1 MSKGWH
7 GGNRIKSK
15 KASAEDQVCLLCG
28 QDDSQAHWLHHCPHP
43 PSAMLRSE
51 AFKEINDHIG
61 ASANPRY
68 GTAFR
73 TVLMTTTDPERI
85 WTSNWSLLQIQH
97 LGALLESAQVLP
109 KSACGLSA
117 LASEVL
123 LLSRILSRTALQ
135 LWIVKTSIES
145 PILRRRRIAAAE
157 AADDAVNPTMPLPQ
171 TDVQPTPTEDPD
183 PAPISAPVT
192 TLTARPQPY
201 VHSQETIGG
210 HTSKRR
216 RAGTEPTR
224 PSPVHG
230 VLSIPTLDP
239 DSQAAD
245 RAFITRHTRDTVVR
259 LPNTRSS
266 LGGILHIQRRPTG
279 PRSRRVCGFPMHT
292 CLIRTIPNRP
302 YHPLDTHR
310 FLQMSGYRFH
320 APHRIFPRTC
330 PCISAPSILH
340 L

>member
-97 LGALLESAQVLP
+97 LGALLDSAQVLP
-109 KSACGLSA
+109 RSACGLSA

-171 TDVQPTPTEDPD
+171 TGVQPTPTAGSDT
-183 PAPISAPVT
+183 ASISAPVT
-192 TLTARPQPY
+192 TLTTRPQPY
-201 VHSQETIGG
+201 VH
-210 HTSKRR
+210 
-216 RAGTEPTR
+216 
-224 PSPVHG
+224 
-230 VLSIPTLDP
+230 
-239 DSQAAD
+239 
-245 RAFITRHTRDTVVR
+245 
-259 LPNTRSS
+259 
-266 LGGILHIQRRPTG
+266 
-279 PRSRRVCGFPMHT
+279 
-292 CLIRTIPNRP
+292 
-302 YHPLDTHR
+302 
-310 FLQMSGYRFH
+310 
-320 APHRIFPRTC
+320 
-330 PCISAPSILH
+330 
-340 L
+340 